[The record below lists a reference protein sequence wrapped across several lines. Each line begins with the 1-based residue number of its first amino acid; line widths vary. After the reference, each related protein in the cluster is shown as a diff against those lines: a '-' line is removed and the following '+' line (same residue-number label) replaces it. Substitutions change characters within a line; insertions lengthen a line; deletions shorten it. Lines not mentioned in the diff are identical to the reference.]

1 MVKELALAFVVA
13 VALSEPVGATP
24 LMVLE
29 LELSLV
35 EVARSV
41 PVAGAVVAAASDSD
55 EDAESVWADAEAI
68 RVTSQPQLTESVVN
82 SMLLVPSDQNTSMDN
97 GHARCRTKGRRMRS

>member
-1 MVKELALAFVVA
+1 MKELALAFVVA

-29 LELSLV
+29 LELELV

-41 PVAGAVVAAASDSD
+41 PVAGAVVAAPDSD
-55 EDAESVWADAEAI
+55 EDAESV
-68 RVTSQPQLTESVVN
+68 
-82 SMLLVPSDQNTSMDN
+82 
-97 GHARCRTKGRRMRS
+97 